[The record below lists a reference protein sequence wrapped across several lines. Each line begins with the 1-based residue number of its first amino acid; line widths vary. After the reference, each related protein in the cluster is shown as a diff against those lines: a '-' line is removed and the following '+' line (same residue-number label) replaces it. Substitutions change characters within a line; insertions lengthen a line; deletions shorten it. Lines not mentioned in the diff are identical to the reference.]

1 MDIKNTIIE
10 ALLNRNKIQTRD
22 EILKLVKD
30 YKNKFQIKSSKDI
43 LKYLSRHKYITRIFQ
58 GYYYINSF
66 DEKIRGFCNLK
77 DYEII
82 FMTLNKMKLDWYV
95 GMNYS
100 IYLQGKTWQTP
111 NQISI
116 INTKFSGTKNIFGLK
131 VRFFKINKSL
141 LFGLKKKAT
150 SNKIEFLYS
159 DPAKT
164 YIDMVYFRQSKI
176 LTRVKNTKKYLKR
189 YPKWVGKK

>member
-1 MDIKNTIIE
+1 MNVKNTIVE
-10 ALLNRNKIQTRD
+10 ALLNRNKIQSKE
-22 EILKLVKD
+22 EILKLVEN

-43 LKYLSRHKYITRIFQ
+43 LKYLSRHKYITRVFY

-66 DEKIRGFCNLK
+66 DERTRGFYNLK
-77 DYEII
+77 DHEII
-82 FMTLNKMKLDWYV
+82 FMTLNKMNIDWYV
-95 GMNYS
+95 GLDYS

-116 INTKFSGTKNIFGLK
+116 INTKFNGYKKIFGLK
-131 VRFFKINKSL
+131 VRFFKINNSL

-164 YIDMVYFRQSKI
+164 YIDMVYFKQSKI
-176 LTRVKNTKKYLKR
+176 LKRVKNTQEYLKR